1 MTQNEW
7 YKKAEAEINPVMA
20 QVARIINAKRE
31 HPVKIEYFVET
42 EESIQ
47 SYPEFHR
54 RYHHMRPG
62 RECIYIWEIRDD
74 LDYLLYVVNVEGD
87 SILTAIYEAMNLIAE
102 KF

>member
-31 HPVKIEYFVET
+31 HHVKIEYFVET

-54 RYHHMRPG
+54 RYHHMRPS

-74 LDYLLYVVNVEGD
+74 LDYLLYVVNIEGD